1 MNKNEF
7 IIRLRQGLSSLRGAD
22 VDKSV
27 DYYTEIIEDRIEAGQ
42 SEEEAIASLGSID
55 EIISQTLDE
64 TGDQAPI
71 VEKIKNIRKMKRWE
85 KVVLIAGSPL
95 WLVLLISLVAVAA
108 SLIASLWA
116 ICISFCAIEL
126 SLLAGSL
133 AGVICTFIMLFT
145 GRMYQGLLLLG
156 AALLCLGLGILL
168 FKLTIQCV
176 KLMATGTVKTF
187 VACKHALVGK
197 EDTNEK

>member
-1 MNKNEF
+1 MACFVNFLGGSGSFPNCKPLGNMH
-7 IIRLRQGLSSLRGAD
+7 ILLCNR
-22 VDKSV
+22 
-27 DYYTEIIEDRIEAGQ
+27 
-42 SEEEAIASLGSID
+42 AS
-55 EIISQTLDE
+55 
-64 TGDQAPI
+64 
-71 VEKIKNIRKMKRWE
+71 
-85 KVVLIAGSPL
+85 
-95 WLVLLISLVAVAA
+95 
-108 SLIASLWA
+108 
-116 ICISFCAIEL
+116 
-126 SLLAGSL
+126 LAGSL